1 MVATA
6 PIQAGQL
13 VMLAPPLAVI
23 HSPGEQRPEPSQLVD
38 LLLRGPATAANPW
51 LDLLYNGTTK
61 STKSTPELRQQ
72 LSLQVPEVPVQQQ
85 QQPQQPSAPASAGV
99 EPSSSTSSGGDTALS
114 SAGTVR
120 ISSRRN
126 KRNTGSIKQPST
138 ATHKAAAKQVAKVV
152 AYNSYGEAHSDR
164 AAAACRG
171 VPAVGHVGLWP
182 AFALLNHSCAPNTTH
197 WVLGDLMVV
206 RAVTDIAA
214 GEQRQQRGVG
224 PPPLQGCNV

>member
-72 LSLQVPEVPVQQQ
+72 LSLQVPEVPVQQ